1 MSISVGFIGL
11 GNMGEP
17 MASNI
22 RKNGF
27 EMTVFDINKRVME
40 PLVRA
45 GAAAAAS
52 GPAVV
57 ERSERRPH
65 FAPRLT

>member
-1 MSISVGFIGL
+1 MSVCVGFIGL

-22 RKNGF
+22 RKSGF
-27 EMTVFDINKRVME
+27 DMTVFDLNPRVLE

-45 GAAAAAS
+45 GAAAMRS
-52 GPAVV
+52 GAEVV
-57 ERSERRPH
+57 ER
-65 FAPRLT
+65 